1 MFTVNNNLITSSAAI
16 VNSEMPAEG
25 LCRLARELFSSLC
38 RAIEQDTEVIR
49 PTICTRVSF
58 VLKFFTILKLFYIH

>member
-1 MFTVNNNLITSSAAI
+1 VFTVNNNLITSSAAI

-38 RAIEQDTEVIR
+38 RAIEQDAEVI
-49 PTICTRVSF
+49 
-58 VLKFFTILKLFYIH
+58 